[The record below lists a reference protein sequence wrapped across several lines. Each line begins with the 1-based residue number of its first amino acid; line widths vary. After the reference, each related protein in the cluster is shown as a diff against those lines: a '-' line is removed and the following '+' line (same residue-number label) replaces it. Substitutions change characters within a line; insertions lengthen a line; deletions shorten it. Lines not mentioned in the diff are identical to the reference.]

1 MSEFHD
7 PKPGVCLLVCG
18 TIKGL
23 KDWTV
28 YYKHYCYVHCFSLWI
43 IVLVHGGYV
52 PMCVYAC
59 VCCLCDLGVSCSSS
73 RTESILTDPK
83 GKEDLKKRQRLSHE
97 SGTFLDL
104 LFLCVF
110 IPRYSLRWSACIFS
124 WPGWFS
130 VTISGWPT
138 TRSKSCLRVPA
149 PGASPVPFT
158 SLCAD
163 SQAQVPKCL
172 LASRPSSL
180 NSSPLLKLVSSS
192 YFYFP
197 PILY

>member
-1 MSEFHD
+1 MIRKRESVHRLSD
-7 PKPGVCLLVCG
+7 VKGG
-18 TIKGL
+18 THFAVFPVFLGWSS
-23 KDWTV
+23 DWTQL
-28 YYKHYCYVHCFSLWI
+28 HQSS
-43 IVLVHGGYV
+43 
-52 PMCVYAC
+52 MCSKA
-59 VCCLCDLGVSCSSS
+59 
-73 RTESILTDPK
+73 
-83 GKEDLKKRQRLSHE
+83 
-97 SGTFLDL
+97 SGHR
-104 LFLCVF
+104 VQ
-110 IPRYSLRWSACIFS
+110 
-124 WPGWFS
+124 
-130 VTISGWPT
+130 VWPT
-138 TRSKSCLRVPA
+138 TQPLNSECHSSGTNLGFKWLKNDRPQELNSSGVGNYINSEQRWINREASKASPSPSKSCLRVPA

>member
-1 MSEFHD
+1 MKTPCDSLVSLFSAPEVVCSKWCTCELMVPHWPWYMCRLVMNVCMHVCVASEIWGSVVPVAERSLFWQIQRGR
-7 PKPGVCLLVCG
+7 K
-18 TIKGL
+18 TWK
-23 KDWTV
+23 KDRGCHMNQV
-28 YYKHYCYVHCFSLWI
+28 LSWI
-43 IVLVHGGYV
+43 
-52 PMCVYAC
+52 
-59 VCCLCDLGVSCSSS
+59 SSS
-73 RTESILTDPK
+73 SVSSSQDTPSGGQLASSI
-83 GKEDLKKRQRLSHE
+83 G
-97 SGTFLDL
+97 
-104 LFLCVF
+104 
-110 IPRYSLRWSACIFS
+110 
-124 WPGWFS
+124 PGWFS

-149 PGASPVPFT
+149 PGASAVPFS

>member
-1 MSEFHD
+1 MKTPCDSLVSLFSAPEA
-7 PKPGVCLLVCG
+7 VCSQWGTGQLMLPRWPRCVCRLV
-18 TIKGL
+18 
-23 KDWTV
+23 
-28 YYKHYCYVHCFSLWI
+28 
-43 IVLVHGGYV
+43 
-52 PMCVYAC
+52 MCVCMHLC
-59 VCCLCDLGVSCSSS
+59 VASAIWGLVVPVAEQSLFWQIQRGRKTWKKDRGCHMNQVLSWISSS
-73 RTESILTDPK
+73 SVSSSQDTP
-83 GKEDLKKRQRLSHE
+83 
-97 SGTFLDL
+97 SGGQLAS
-104 LFLCVF
+104 
-110 IPRYSLRWSACIFS
+110 SLG
-124 WPGWFS
+124 PGWFS
-130 VTISGWPT
+130 ITISGWPI